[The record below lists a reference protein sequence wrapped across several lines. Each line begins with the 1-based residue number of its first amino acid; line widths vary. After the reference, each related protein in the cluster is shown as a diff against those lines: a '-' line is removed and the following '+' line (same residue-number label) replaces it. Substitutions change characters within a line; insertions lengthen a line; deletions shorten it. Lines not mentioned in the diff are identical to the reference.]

1 MQMIHKMGTCCVA
14 ARHADKRVFEGIVL
28 TRDFEGTGARESGQ
42 ICRGMGRGWCGRGI
56 VDNNVGFEKQTE
68 GKGGDLVAIQDE
80 ALQLKQPHEY
90 AERQRSDA
98 V

>member
-1 MQMIHKMGTCCVA
+1 
-14 ARHADKRVFEGIVL
+14 
-28 TRDFEGTGARESGQ
+28 
-42 ICRGMGRGWCGRGI
+42 